1 MVWLKGRIVQ
11 SHTNCPSCRAPI
23 VSSPVLPASTAVV
36 GNSGVRE
43 EAQVENSA
51 SDGGVGSELNR
62 EGGVSDLSLGVQG
75 ERVEVER
82 SRGIDVQKK
91 DLPAPFKMSKFR
103 VFSDLSDNH
112 RVGENEIQPVR
123 RSASMDFNPASILC
137 FSVAN
142 SLPVEEED
150 EGSSIAPVE
159 RGKKLNS
166 SPSLF
171 RLIGSSS
178 KGKLLPK
185 SPVSMKRSFSSGNK
199 LISSRHS
206 QNRSSF
212 IPL

>member
-1 MVWLKGRIVQ
+1 

-75 ERVEVER
+75 
-82 SRGIDVQKK
+82 G
-91 DLPAPFKMSKFR
+91 KFT
-103 VFSDLSDNH
+103 S
-112 RVGENEIQPVR
+112 
-123 RSASMDFNPASILC
+123 
-137 FSVAN
+137 
-142 SLPVEEED
+142 VEEED

-206 QNRSSF
+206 RNRSSF